1 MIGPRPA
8 LADSG
13 LSGIAAG
20 MSLQQHLQEL
30 RRRVF
35 VSLIAVVV
43 ATIVSFV
50 FHEMLLHALT
60 HPYCALPHSYRLVH
74 NRCSLFVSGVL
85 DAFTVTLKL
94 SLYAG
99 IILSSPVWLFQI
111 WRFITPGLHSN
122 ERRYALLFVG
132 ASMGLFAMGGLF
144 AWLTLEK
151 GLHFL
156 LGFATGGVTS
166 LLSFNSYL
174 SFVTAMLLIFAVS
187 FEFPLLVVLL
197 NQVGVVSAARLRHW
211 TRGVLFGIFVFAAV
225 ATPSQD
231 PFTMTA
237 LALPICVLYG
247 VAVLIAT
254 VHDRRAARRAPAS
267 DYADLDDDELS
278 PLDDNEMA
286 NT

>member
-1 MIGPRPA
+1 VG
-8 LADSG
+8 DK
-13 LSGIAAG
+13 
-20 MSLQQHLQEL
+20 
-30 RRRVF
+30 
-35 VSLIAVVV
+35 
-43 ATIVSFV
+43 
-50 FHEMLLHALT
+50 
-60 HPYCALPHSYRLVH
+60 
-74 NRCSLFVSGVL
+74 CSLFVSGVL

-99 IILSSPVWLFQI
+99 LVISSPVWLFQV
-111 WRFITPGLHSN
+111 WRFITPGLYRH

-132 ASMGLFAMGGLF
+132 ASMVLFAMGGVF

-174 SFVTAMLLIFAVS
+174 SFVTAMVLIFAVS
-187 FEFPLLVVLL
+187 FEFPLLVVML

-237 LALPICVLYG
+237 LAVPVCLLYG

-254 VHDRRAARRAPAS
+254 LHDRRAAGRADTS
-267 DYADLDDDELS
+267 DFTDLDDDELS
-278 PLDDNEMA
+278 PLDDELA
-286 NT
+286 RS

>member
-1 MIGPRPA
+1 
-8 LADSG
+8 
-13 LSGIAAG
+13 
-20 MSLQQHLQEL
+20 MSLQKHLQEL

-35 VSLIAVVV
+35 VSMIAVVV

-60 HPYCALPHSYRLVH
+60 HPYCALPHSYRLVQD
-74 NRCSLFVSGVL
+74 RCSLFVSGVL

-111 WRFITPGLHSN
+111 WRFITPGLHAH

-132 ASMGLFAMGGLF
+132 ASMALFALGGLF
-144 AWLTLEK
+144 AWLTLGK

-174 SFVTAMLLIFAVS
+174 SFVTAMVLIFAVS
-187 FEFPLLVVLL
+187 FEFPLVVVLL

-237 LALPICVLYG
+237 LAVPICLLYG

-254 VHDRRAARRAPAS
+254 VHDRRAARRAGAS
-267 DYADLDDDELS
+267 DYSDLADDEPS